1 MARRMRTRARRT
13 ATAPKPIKMKAP
25 MLDVDGLR
33 QAYEWMTVDRA
44 ASLRL
49 ALDWYNTNLT
59 TLLYGDPLD
68 TDRQRSYERAVK
80 SANIGEHTTFDGER
94 QTSWSTALRLY
105 EKVWPGKGL
114 PTVMEATQAADLGSQ
129 PTRRVN
135 DIRTVINMLNAAY
148 DKLVTFRMTFG
159 SEREF
164 DGEQILV
171 PVAELA
177 AMVPITP
184 LKSALREAP
193 TVAKVLSVALD
204 PVTNEKVLDGA
215 RFMEM
220 LPTLLDKVADW
231 AAFGDLARKAV
242 GKAPAVRTPRNATP
256 KAARVPGAPRT
267 PRSKAN
273 TSQVIHLVPNVLKP
287 SLRGIRAKIAVLLR
301 NGDTVAQY
309 QAAVVA
315 QIPGKHTW
323 DAKTVLEAYVAA
335 GAVTLS

>member
-13 ATAPKPIKMKAP
+13 TTAPKPIKMSVIK
-25 MLDVDGLR
+25 LDPDGLR
-33 QAYEWMTVDRA
+33 QAYEWMTVDRT

-59 TLLYGDPLD
+59 TLLHGDPLD
-68 TDRQRSYERAVK
+68 ADRQKHYDRAVK

-94 QTSWSTALRLY
+94 QTSWTTALRLY
-105 EKVWPGKGL
+105 EKTWPNKSL
-114 PTVMEATQAADLGSQ
+114 PTVGEATQAADLGSQ
-129 PTRRVN
+129 PTRRVS
-135 DIRTVINMLNAAY
+135 DIRTVIDMLNGAFE
-148 DKLVTFRMTFG
+148 KLVTFRMTFG

-171 PVAELA
+171 PVTELA
-177 AMVPITP
+177 AMVPMTP

-204 PVTNEKVLDGA
+204 PVTNEKMLDGA
-215 RFMEM
+215 RFMET

-231 AAFGDLARKAV
+231 AATGDLARKAV
-242 GKAPAVRTPRNATP
+242 GKAAVTRKSSTPR
-256 KAARVPGAPRT
+256 AARVPGAPRA

-273 TSQVIHLVPNVLKP
+273 TAQIIKVVHGVITP
-287 SLRGIRAKIAVLLR
+287 SFRGIRSKIADLLR
-301 NGDTVAQY
+301 SGQTVAEY
-309 QAAVVA
+309 QASVA
-315 QIPGKHTW
+315 ANIPGKHTW
-323 DAKTVLEAYVAA
+323 DTKTVLEAYVAA